1 MGKEILTIDSKE
13 DTPMVILER
22 NGEQNSII
30 IKGISMP
37 ENALEFY
44 HPITEKI
51 FNFFNSYSNTT
62 LDINLGYMNSMS
74 NKQILKLIHAI
85 YEKSNDLIVIWQH
98 EKNDELIKIKG
109 EEFQT
114 IFPKINIIL
123 KEF

>member
-1 MGKEILTIDSKE
+1 MGKEIFTIDSKE
-13 DTPMVILER
+13 DTPMVIMEKD
-22 NGEQNSII
+22 GEYNSII

-44 HPITEKI
+44 QPFTEKI
-51 FNFFNSYSNTT
+51 FSFFNSFSNTT

-74 NKQILKLIHAI
+74 NKQILKLIHTI

-109 EEFQT
+109 EEFQS
-114 IFPKINIIL
+114 IFPNINIIL